1 MQRSTTSFS
10 SLRASTLRVEVV
22 ETFVV
27 DLPIIRPHLLSVATM
42 QAQTLMIVKIV
53 CSDGITGFGEGT
65 TIGGLSYGA
74 ESPEGMK
81 LAIDQYIAPI
91 LKSANPARVPETMIA
106 IRKAIKGNNF
116 AKCAVETALL
126 DAWGKRIG
134 LPMSELVGGRLRD
147 RLPVAWTLASGDTK
161 LDIAEAEQMFER
173 KRHNAFKLK
182 IGRRSID
189 EDVAHVAAI
198 KRALGSR
205 ASVRVDVNMAWSE
218 VEANKG
224 LAGLEAAGCD
234 LAEQP
239 VESPTA
245 LARLAARFA
254 IPIMADE
261 SLAGTGNGLR
271 TCAHER
277 GGCLRSQDRPIR
289 RSLPGG
295 QSRRDRRRGEYRALR
310 RNHARRRYRHDRQ
323 RPPLFNL
330 PETGVGH
337 RAVRPA
343 SAHRTAADRTAA
355 IPGFRAGGADRTQAS
370 ALNSMTIG
378 CAFFSVMPNGAASA
392 PRQRRREASDAVPCQ
407 HGRSHPARRRS

>member
-1 MQRSTTSFS
+1 MQRSTNNFS
-10 SLRASTLRVEVV
+10 SLRASTLKIEAVQ
-22 ETFVV
+22 TFVV

-42 QAQTLMIVKIV
+42 QAQTLMIVKVI
-53 CSDGITGFGEGT
+53 CSDGITGLGEGT

-126 DAWGKRIG
+126 DAWGKRVG

-147 RLPVAWTLASGDTK
+147 RLPVAWTLASGDTAV
-161 LDIAEAEQMFER
+161 DIAEAEQMLER

-189 EDVAHVAAI
+189 EDVAHVAAV
-198 KRALGSR
+198 KRALGNT
-205 ASVRVDVNMAWSE
+205 ASVRVDVNMAWGE

-224 LAGLEAAGCD
+224 LAALEAAGCD

-239 VESPTA
+239 VESPAA
-245 LARLAARFA
+245 LARLATRFA

-261 SLAGTGNGLR
+261 SLQG
-271 TCAHER
+271 
-277 GGCLRSQDRPIR
+277 
-289 RSLPGG
+289 
-295 QSRRDRRRGEYRALR
+295 
-310 RNHARRRYRHDRQ
+310 
-323 RPPLFNL
+323 
-330 PETGVGH
+330 PETAFALA
-337 RAVRPA
+337 RASAADVFAVKIAQSGGLYQAGRVAAIADAASIGLYGGTMLEGAIGTIA
-343 SAHRTAADRTAA
+343 SAHLFSTFPNLTWGTELFGPLLLAQELVTEPLQYQDFELVVPTGLGLGVELDDERLRFFQRDAERRKIST
-355 IPGFRAGGADRTQAS
+355 AS
-370 ALNSMTIG
+370 AQTG
-378 CAFFSVMPNGAASA
+378 C
-392 PRQRRREASDAVPCQ
+392 
-407 HGRSHPARRRS
+407 

>member
-1 MQRSTTSFS
+1 MQRSTNNFS
-10 SLRASTLRVEVV
+10 SLRASTLKIEAV

-42 QAQTLMIVKIV
+42 QAQTLMIVKVI
-53 CSDGITGFGEGT
+53 CSDGITGLGEGT

-126 DAWGKRIG
+126 DAWGKRVG

-147 RLPVAWTLASGDTK
+147 RLPVAWTLASGDTAV
-161 LDIAEAEQMFER
+161 DIAEAEQMLER
-173 KRHNAFKLK
+173 KRHNTFKLK

-189 EDVAHVAAI
+189 EDVAHVAAV
-198 KRALGSR
+198 KRALGNT
-205 ASVRVDVNMAWSE
+205 ASVRVDVNMAWGE

-224 LAGLEAAGCD
+224 LAALEAAGCD

-239 VESPTA
+239 VESPAA

-261 SLAGTGNGLR
+261 SLQG
-271 TCAHER
+271 
-277 GGCLRSQDRPIR
+277 
-289 RSLPGG
+289 
-295 QSRRDRRRGEYRALR
+295 
-310 RNHARRRYRHDRQ
+310 
-323 RPPLFNL
+323 
-330 PETGVGH
+330 PETAFALARASAADVFAVKIAQSGGLYQAGRVG
-337 RAVRPA
+337 AIADAASIGLYGGTMLEGAIGTIA
-343 SAHRTAADRTAA
+343 SAHLFSTFPNLTWGTELFGPLLLAQELVTEPLQYQDFELVVPTGLGLGVELDDERLRF
-355 IPGFRAGGADRTQAS
+355 FRRDAERRKISTAS
-370 ALNSMTIG
+370 AQTG
-378 CAFFSVMPNGAASA
+378 C
-392 PRQRRREASDAVPCQ
+392 
-407 HGRSHPARRRS
+407 

>member
-1 MQRSTTSFS
+1 LKIEAVQ
-10 SLRASTLRVEVV
+10 
-22 ETFVV
+22 TFVV

-42 QAQTLMIVKIV
+42 QAQTLMIVKVI
-53 CSDGITGFGEGT
+53 CSDGITGLGEGT

-126 DAWGKRIG
+126 DAWGKRVG

-147 RLPVAWTLASGDTK
+147 RLPVAWTLASGDTAV
-161 LDIAEAEQMFER
+161 DIAEAEQMLER
-173 KRHNAFKLK
+173 KRHNTFKLK

-189 EDVAHVAAI
+189 EDVAHVAAV
-198 KRALGSR
+198 KRALGNT
-205 ASVRVDVNMAWSE
+205 ASVRVDVNMAWDE

-224 LAGLEAAGCD
+224 LAALEAAGCD

-239 VESPTA
+239 VESPAA

-261 SLAGTGNGLR
+261 SLQG
-271 TCAHER
+271 
-277 GGCLRSQDRPIR
+277 
-289 RSLPGG
+289 
-295 QSRRDRRRGEYRALR
+295 
-310 RNHARRRYRHDRQ
+310 
-323 RPPLFNL
+323 
-330 PETGVGH
+330 PETAFALA
-337 RAVRPA
+337 RASAADVFAVKIAQSGGLYQAGRVAAIADAASIGLYGGTMLEGAIGTIA
-343 SAHRTAADRTAA
+343 SAHLFSTFPNLTWGTELFGPLLLAQELVTEPLQYQDFELVVPTGLGLGVELDDERLRF
-355 IPGFRAGGADRTQAS
+355 FRRDAERRKISTAS
-370 ALNSMTIG
+370 AQTG
-378 CAFFSVMPNGAASA
+378 C
-392 PRQRRREASDAVPCQ
+392 
-407 HGRSHPARRRS
+407 

>member
-1 MQRSTTSFS
+1 MQRSTNNFS
-10 SLRASTLRVEVV
+10 SLRASTLKIEAVQ
-22 ETFVV
+22 TFVV

-42 QAQTLMIVKIV
+42 QAQTLMIVKVI
-53 CSDGITGFGEGT
+53 CSDGITGLGEGT

-126 DAWGKRIG
+126 DAWGKRVG

-147 RLPVAWTLASGDTK
+147 RLPVAWTLASGDTAV
-161 LDIAEAEQMFER
+161 DIAEAEQMLER
-173 KRHNAFKLK
+173 KRHNTFKLK

-189 EDVAHVAAI
+189 EDVAHVAAV
-198 KRALGSR
+198 KRALGNT
-205 ASVRVDVNMAWSE
+205 ASVRVDVNMAWGE

-224 LAGLEAAGCD
+224 LAALEAAGCD

-239 VESPTA
+239 VESPAA

-261 SLAGTGNGLR
+261 SLQG
-271 TCAHER
+271 
-277 GGCLRSQDRPIR
+277 
-289 RSLPGG
+289 
-295 QSRRDRRRGEYRALR
+295 
-310 RNHARRRYRHDRQ
+310 
-323 RPPLFNL
+323 
-330 PETGVGH
+330 PETAFALA
-337 RAVRPA
+337 RASAADVFAVKIAQSGGLYQAGRVAAIADAASIGLYGGTMLEGAIGTIA
-343 SAHRTAADRTAA
+343 SAHLFSTFPNLTWGTELFGPLLLAQELVTEPLQYQDFELVVPTGLGLGVELDDERLRFFQRDAERRKIST
-355 IPGFRAGGADRTQAS
+355 AS
-370 ALNSMTIG
+370 AQTG
-378 CAFFSVMPNGAASA
+378 C
-392 PRQRRREASDAVPCQ
+392 
-407 HGRSHPARRRS
+407 

>member
-1 MQRSTTSFS
+1 MQRSTNNFS
-10 SLRASTLRVEVV
+10 SLRASTLKIEAVQ
-22 ETFVV
+22 TFVV

-42 QAQTLMIVKIV
+42 QAQTLMIVKVI
-53 CSDGITGFGEGT
+53 CSDGITGLGEGT

-126 DAWGKRIG
+126 DAWGKRVG

-147 RLPVAWTLASGDTK
+147 RLPVAWTLASGDTAV
-161 LDIAEAEQMFER
+161 DIAEAEQMLER
-173 KRHNAFKLK
+173 KRHNTFKLK

-189 EDVAHVAAI
+189 EDVAHVAAV
-198 KRALGSR
+198 KRALGNT
-205 ASVRVDVNMAWSE
+205 ASVRVDVNMAWGE

-224 LAGLEAAGCD
+224 LAALEAAGCD

-239 VESPTA
+239 VESPAA

-261 SLAGTGNGLR
+261 FLQG
-271 TCAHER
+271 
-277 GGCLRSQDRPIR
+277 
-289 RSLPGG
+289 
-295 QSRRDRRRGEYRALR
+295 
-310 RNHARRRYRHDRQ
+310 
-323 RPPLFNL
+323 
-330 PETGVGH
+330 PETAFALA
-337 RAVRPA
+337 RASAADVFAVKIAQSGGLYQAGRVAAIADAASIGLYGGTMLEGAIGTIA
-343 SAHRTAADRTAA
+343 SAHLFSTFPNLTWGTELFGPLLLAQELVTEPLQYQDFELVVPTGLGLGVELDDERLRFFQRDAERRSIST
-355 IPGFRAGGADRTQAS
+355 AS
-370 ALNSMTIG
+370 AQT
-378 CAFFSVMPNGAASA
+378 
-392 PRQRRREASDAVPCQ
+392 
-407 HGRSHPARRRS
+407 GR

>member
-1 MQRSTTSFS
+1 MQRSTINFS
-10 SLRASTLRVEVV
+10 SLRASTLKIEAIQ
-22 ETFVV
+22 TFIV

-42 QAQTLMIVKIV
+42 QAQTLMIVKVI
-53 CSDGITGFGEGT
+53 CSDGITGLGEGT

-126 DAWGKRIG
+126 DAWGKRVG

-147 RLPVAWTLASGDTK
+147 RLPVAWTLASGDTAV
-161 LDIAEAEQMFER
+161 DIAEAEQMLER

-189 EDVAHVAAI
+189 EDVAHVAAV
-198 KRALGSR
+198 KRALGKT

-224 LAGLEAAGCD
+224 LAALEAAGCD

-239 VESPTA
+239 VESPAA
-245 LARLAARFA
+245 LVRLAARFD

-261 SLAGTGNGLR
+261 SLQGPETAFALARTSAADVFAIKIAQSGGLYQAGRVAAIADAASIGLYGGTMLESAIGTIAGAHLFSTFPNLTWGTELFGPLLLAEELVTEPLQYQDFELVVPTGLGLGIELDYDR
-271 TCAHER
+271 
-277 GGCLRSQDRPIR
+277 LRFFQRDGAR
-289 RSLPGG
+289 RSI
-295 QSRRDRRRGEYRALR
+295 STA
-310 RNHARRRYRHDRQ
+310 
-323 RPPLFNL
+323 PPQ
-330 PETGVGH
+330 
-337 RAVRPA
+337 
-343 SAHRTAADRTAA
+343 
-355 IPGFRAGGADRTQAS
+355 AGR
-370 ALNSMTIG
+370 
-378 CAFFSVMPNGAASA
+378 
-392 PRQRRREASDAVPCQ
+392 
-407 HGRSHPARRRS
+407 